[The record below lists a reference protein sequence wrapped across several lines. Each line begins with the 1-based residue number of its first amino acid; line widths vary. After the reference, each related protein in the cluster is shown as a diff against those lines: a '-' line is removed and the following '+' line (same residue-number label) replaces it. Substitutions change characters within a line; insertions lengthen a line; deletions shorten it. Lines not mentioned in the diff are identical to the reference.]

1 MGVRL
6 EKIITKLG
14 WRGCCSVTERQWL
27 RPLLRIS
34 VIGVGKI
41 LVDLR
46 QWKKS
51 TFQGEF
57 AKGVS
62 REHEVHTQGNI
73 MQVFLG
79 YVTVHRSQNSSS
91 NVQEW
96 GDRDGDQW

>member
-6 EKIITKLG
+6 SKIITKLG
-14 WRGCCSVTERQWL
+14 WRGCCSVTERQWS

-34 VIGVGKI
+34 VIGAGKI

-57 AKGVS
+57 AEGVF

-73 MQVFLG
+73 IQVFLG
-79 YVTVHRSQNSSS
+79 YVTSHRFQNASS
-91 NVQEW
+91 NVQKQ
-96 GDRDGDQW
+96 GDRNGDQW